1 MSDEAVGGWFVFGII
16 AAVLVGAGFWFSNG
30 VERENVRDCL
40 AESSQRYGIAR
51 GHDVYLTDVVE
62 VNVHR
67 SYPDGTATRFVKYRV
82 QGSSQIQSTTCR
94 W

>member
-1 MSDEAVGGWFVFGII
+1 MGAVVKLAIAGAVVVGI
-16 AAVLVGAGFWFSNG
+16 GFWIAEG
-30 VERENVRDCL
+30 VERQNVRDCL
-40 AESSQRYGIAR
+40 AEQSQRFGIAR

-67 SYPDGTATRFVKYRV
+67 SYPDGTATRFVKYQV
-82 QGSSQIQSTTCR
+82 QGANDLQTTTCL

>member
-1 MSDEAVGGWFVFGII
+1 MSDEALGGWVIFGVI
-16 AAVLVGAGFWFSNG
+16 AAVLIGAGFWIADG
-30 VERENVRDCL
+30 IERQNVRDCL
-40 AESSQRYGIAR
+40 ADLSQRYGTVR

-67 SYPDGTATRFVKYRV
+67 SYPDGTATRFVKYHV
-82 QGSSQIQSTTCR
+82 QGSSEIQSTTCL

>member
-1 MSDEAVGGWFVFGII
+1 MGAVVKLAIAGAVVVGI
-16 AAVLVGAGFWFSNG
+16 GFWIAEG
-30 VERENVRDCL
+30 VERQNVRDCL
-40 AESSQRYGIAR
+40 AEQSQRFGIGR

-67 SYPDGTATRFVKYRV
+67 SYPDGTATRFVKYQV
-82 QGSSQIQSTTCR
+82 QGANDLQTTTCL

>member
-1 MSDEAVGGWFVFGII
+1 MGFIIKFAV
-16 AAVLVGAGFWFSNG
+16 VGAVIVGIGFWVAKG
-30 VERENVRDCL
+30 VERQNVRDCL
-40 AESSQRYGIAR
+40 TQQSQRFGTAR

-67 SYPDGTATRFVKYRV
+67 SYPDGTATRFVKYLV
-82 QGSSQIQSTTCR
+82 QGSQDLQTTTCL

>member
-1 MSDEAVGGWFVFGII
+1 MSDEALGGWVIIGVI
-16 AAVLVGAGFWFSNG
+16 AAVLVGAGFWIADG
-30 VERENVRDCL
+30 IQRGNVRNCL
-40 AESSQRYGIAR
+40 AQSSQRYGVAR

-82 QGSSQIQSTTCR
+82 QGSSDIQSTTCL

>member
-1 MSDEAVGGWFVFGII
+1 MIGGLVKWAIAGAIVVGI
-16 AAVLVGAGFWFSNG
+16 GFWVAEG
-30 VERENVRDCL
+30 VERQNVRDCL

-62 VNVHR
+62 VNVYR
-67 SYPDGTATRFVKYRV
+67 SYPDGTATRFVKYLV
-82 QGSSQIQSTTCR
+82 QGSNDLQSTTCL